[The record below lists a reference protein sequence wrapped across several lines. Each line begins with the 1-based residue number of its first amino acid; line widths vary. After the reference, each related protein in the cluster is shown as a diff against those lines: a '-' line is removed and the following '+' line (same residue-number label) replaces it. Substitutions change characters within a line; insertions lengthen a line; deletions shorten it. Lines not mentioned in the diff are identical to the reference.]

1 MELCLKCTRE
11 TITTGPC
18 RLVAAV
24 IAIYILL
31 LTSSQAF
38 SVVVQVQQFAVNKK
52 YLCHKNGIRK
62 SPSSLSFLSLPRVFY
77 AQRSSKDLGIGSPE
91 SSLLSLSSSIPS
103 TAIEYASNPS
113 RKQERK
119 RYNAEL
125 TEAFVQQTKKINPLL
140 GIKSIGVDYGL
151 VRTGLAVSIGYNPE
165 ALDVIIT
172 EHPLLQR
179 QQMYKN
185 NTEVTTMSSYASG
198 IGNNRNKSTHKKD
211 EDEDE
216 RRLEIQRST
225 VAQKVIEIARR
236 ENVNR
241 IVIGLPLH
249 KNGTEATQ
257 TTLTRKFACGHL
269 AKLSLRILGPDVSI
283 FLFDERYTSKLA
295 AARIRSTTSQNHNNE
310 LYGTLD
316 AESAKIILEHY
327 YDNHYQ
333 HYNSLQIN
341 SNDDGGQYDNDIYT
355 TDQLYGGELVVIPD
369 VDLVNKLTLEY
380 NETRRQERQQIVK
393 EQLNRESRTKWRKL
407 AMEEDRMRE
416 EKEAMTN
423 GADNRNNNNRKKKKK
438 KRKRK

>member
-1 MELCLKCTRE
+1 M
-11 TITTGPC
+11 
-18 RLVAAV
+18 V
-24 IAIYILL
+24 IYFAL
-31 LTSSQAF
+31 LTGSHAF
-38 SVVVQVQQFAVNKK
+38 SVVVQVQQFAASG
-52 YLCHKNGIRK
+52 L
-62 SPSSLSFLSLPRVFY
+62 Y
-77 AQRSSKDLGIGSPE
+77 AQRSSKDLERSSPI
-91 SSLLSLSSSIPS
+91 SSSSSSIPC
-103 TAIEYASNPS
+103 TAVESVFNSS

-125 TEAFVQQTKKINPLL
+125 EEAFVQQTKKINPLL

-179 QQMYKN
+179 QQMHKN
-185 NTEVTTMSSYASG
+185 NTEVRTTSLYASG
-198 IGNNRNKSTHKKD
+198 IGNNRNKEKD
-211 EDEDE
+211 KEDEE
-216 RRLEIQRST
+216 EERLEIQRST
-225 VAQKVIEIARR
+225 VAKKVVEIARR
-236 ENVNR
+236 ENANR

-249 KNGTEATQ
+249 KNGTEAAQ
-257 TTLTRKFACGHL
+257 TALTRKFACDHL

-283 FLFDERYTSKLA
+283 FLLDERYTSKLA
-295 AARIRSTTSQNHNNE
+295 AARIRSKTSQNHNSE

-341 SNDDGGQYDNDIYT
+341 SNHDGRQYDNDTYDN
-355 TDQLYGGELVVIPD
+355 DQLYSGELVVISD

-380 NETRRQERQQIVK
+380 EETRRQERQQIVK
-393 EQLNRESRTKWRKL
+393 ERINRESRTKWRKL

-416 EKEAMTN
+416 EEERKEKMAN
-423 GADNRNNNNRKKKKK
+423 GADNNNNNRKKKKK
-438 KRKRK
+438 KKKKKRK